1 MPQKLYITEKKQTS
15 VVDGLMPVILTLTDH
30 IEMKNTI
37 SRGLPREEKR
47 DMLLEDA
54 WSQMAQYK
62 LVAMLDTKSDT
73 VDC

>member
-1 MPQKLYITEKKQTS
+1 MPQQLYVTEKEQTS

-30 IEMKNTI
+30 IYRKNTI

-54 WSQMAQYK
+54 
-62 LVAMLDTKSDT
+62 
-73 VDC
+73 

>member
-1 MPQKLYITEKKQTS
+1 MPQQLYVTEKEQTS

-30 IEMKNTI
+30 IYMKNTI

-62 LVAMLDTKSDT
+62 
-73 VDC
+73 

>member
-1 MPQKLYITEKKQTS
+1 MPQQLYITEKKQTS